1 VLKIETIQQC
11 IPNTDMQPSRC
22 QAQLAWKCLF
32 TPTFLGI
39 LTSKVYQTDRVFR
52 LWTEFITRSVHARL
66 QVCSLCY
73 PG

>member
-32 TPTFLGI
+32 TPTF
-39 LTSKVYQTDRVFR
+39 FR
-52 LWTEFITRSVHARL
+52 HFD
-66 QVCSLCY
+66 Q
-73 PG
+73 